1 MYLYKRTVRST
12 CLTQSFLSFV
22 LHHLLF
28 TALGSISLMVTIV
41 VIDGFVQ
48 CGVGT
53 GGQVLYLYELCSV
66 SRRRRDMINKISTL
80 VYHGQP
86 TIPTRSGGMK

>member
-1 MYLYKRTVRST
+1 MYKRTVRST

-22 LHHLLF
+22 LPHLLF

-53 GGQVLYLYELCSV
+53 GGQVLYLYELGSV
-66 SRRRRDMINKISTL
+66 STSRRRRDMINKISTL

-86 TIPTRSGGMK
+86 AIPTRSGGM